1 MRHAWIIAA
10 GLAAL
15 APTAASAQQLVES
28 YVARLSAKDHFNSSG
43 ERLTSAA
50 AIIRQDRAN
59 YHRFGLRDP
68 EDEGD
73 RFFASASNRAIMER
87 LLENGEASGDVID
100 TIVNGTPR
108 IRVDIFR
115 RADGGNFIRVRV
127 R

>member
-68 EDEGD
+68 EDEDD

-100 TIVNGTPR
+100 SIVNGTPR